1 MDGRRIRLKGHPMRR
16 EIDVR
21 ERLFRDTAWIY
32 GLFES
37 GYLIFVLATGRI
49 GFGVDSHAY
58 WLAWRGPMYTTA
70 PGTANAYL
78 YSPLFAQVVWPLAQL
93 PWPLFG
99 IIVSTVD
106 ALLLA
111 WLLRPL
117 GWKWATA
124 FWLAGL
130 PEIVGGNISILLAV
144 AAVFGFRRPA
154 TWALSSLTKITPTLG
169 PVWFLVRREWRGL
182 ALTAVATVGFAL
194 PSVVAAPH
202 LWMEWFDFLRSHLG
216 ESTRPT
222 GMAFLGPMTLR
233 VPIGLALVVWA
244 ALKNRRWYL
253 PIGMYLCYPV
263 LWVGAFTLLASI
275 PRIRLEQGQTP
286 LPRFPWDQATQIVRA
301 LRGRLGRIPLPGPR
315 ANSGR

>member
-1 MDGRRIRLKGHPMRR
+1 MRR
-16 EIDVR
+16 EINVR

-37 GYLIFVLATGRI
+37 AYLTYVLVTRRI
-49 GFGVDSHAY
+49 PFGVDSHAY
-58 WLAWRGPMYTTA
+58 WLIWRGPMYTTA

-78 YSPLFAQVVWPLAQL
+78 YSPVFAQAIWPLAQL

-99 IIVSTVD
+99 IVVSVID

-111 WLLRPL
+111 WLLKPL
-117 GWKWATA
+117 GWKWGAA

-130 PEIVGGNISILLAV
+130 PEIVGGNISILIAL
-144 AAVFGFRRPA
+144 AAVFGFRRPY
-154 TWALSSLTKITPTLG
+154 TWALSALTKITPTLG
-169 PVWFLVRREWRGL
+169 PVWFLVRREWRAL
-182 ALTAVATVGFAL
+182 AITVLATAAVAL

-202 LWMEWFDFLRSHLG
+202 LWVEWFAFLRSHLS
-216 ESTRPT
+216 ESTHPT
-222 GMAFLGPMTLR
+222 GMPFLGPMIVR

-244 ALKNRRWYL
+244 AVKNRRWYV

-275 PRIRLEQGQTP
+275 PRIRLDQGQTA
-286 LPRFPWDQATQIVRA
+286 LPQFPWDQASSLVRGVQDA
-301 LRGRLGRIPLPGPR
+301 ARRLPLPGRR
-315 ANSGR
+315 ANTDR